1 MPEKDDP
8 TIPDAKASFETSH
21 LAPRPFDPVFN
32 PPPNLE
38 GQRFG
43 AYRIIREI
51 GRGGMG
57 AVYLA
62 ARADDQFNKRVALKI
77 LRADI
82 NAQEV
87 LSRFRHERQILASFD
102 HPNIAGLLD
111 GGSTPN
117 GEPYLVMD
125 FVEGTPIDQYCDSH
139 SLSVAE
145 RITLFR
151 QVCSAVQYVHQN
163 LIVHRDLKPSNILV
177 TADGVPKLLDFG
189 IAKILNP
196 EMMPTMVDATR
207 AEDRVMTPAY
217 ASPEQVRGEP
227 ITTASD
233 IYSLGVVLY
242 ELFTGRR
249 PYRMK
254 GSTVLELAHAICEA
268 EPDKPSTA
276 IVKTDRGTEVEAAR
290 REELSRKRSTEPDR
304 LERRLKGDLDNIL
317 LKAMRKEPQRRY
329 ASVEQFSED
338 LHRHLANLPV
348 SAHEDSVRYRAE
360 KFVRRNAI
368 AVVAGAVAVL
378 SLLAGLIVT
387 TIEFRQARNER
398 TLAESR
404 FEDVRKLAHTFLFDV
419 HDSIQSL
426 AGSTP
431 ARSLIAKTGTE
442 YLDRLASAPMSN
454 SALKDSLQQELAEG
468 YVKIGDVEGN
478 PFVSN
483 LGDISKALESYR
495 KALVLGTA
503 VLNRKPK
510 DKDAVR
516 EMARIH
522 FKLGSVLPFIGK
534 GPEALDE
541 TDEAVRLYRQVL
553 AANPDDMQTK
563 IDLSAA
569 YEAQAD
575 IAGGAQGINLG
586 RKSEAME
593 GYRKGLEILPDVPPN
608 HKLAARVARGRIILN
623 MKIVDL
629 TAYENPSAALPKFKE
644 IYATAQEASRADP
657 SNEPARLLAGQL
669 LDKIANAQSLLGD
682 SKGALESYRQGI
694 EPSEEALRA
703 DPTNEKAQYNLMV
716 GYKNLGDT
724 YYYQTKNMAEALKCF
739 RRAVELLDALILADP
754 KNVVNRLRLAET
766 INYIA
771 SAELSLGKPVE
782 ARRDAKKSLEIA
794 KEVADLPN
802 ANHDQIYNYAW
813 LAVTT
818 DPADLRDP
826 KTALPYAKRAVELG
840 GRHNALSLHLLAQAY
855 DGVGDYA
862 NAEETEEKALA
873 SYAPLKP
880 GDPVP
885 IQEKM
890 MQDFLKEILAHR
902 KKAK

>member
-1 MPEKDDP
+1 MPEDDEP
-8 TIPDAKASFETSH
+8 TVHDSQASAETSDYIPPEAL
-21 LAPRPFDPVFN
+21 LAPN
-32 PPPNLE
+32 IE

-43 AYRIIREI
+43 AYQVIREI

-62 ARADDQFNKRVALKI
+62 ARADDQYKKRVALKI

-117 GEPYLVMD
+117 GEPYFVMD
-125 FVEGTPIDQYCDSH
+125 YVEGTPIDQYCDSH
-139 SLSVAE
+139 GLTVAE

-177 TADGVPKLLDFG
+177 TPEGVPKLLDFG
-189 IAKILNP
+189 IAKILRP
-196 EMMPTMVDATR
+196 EMMATMVNATR

-233 IYSLGVVLY
+233 IYSLGVVLF

-254 GSTVLELAHAICEA
+254 SNTAHELARVICDE

-276 IVKTDRGTEVEAAR
+276 ITKTDRGTPQPAAR
-290 REELSRKRSTEPDR
+290 VEELSRKRSTEPDR
-304 LERRLKGDLDNIL
+304 LERGLKGDLDNIL

-348 SAHEDSVRYRAE
+348 SAHEDSFRYRTE
-360 KFVRRNAI
+360 KFVRRNIVPVA
-368 AVVAGAVAVL
+368 AGAIAVL

-398 TLAESR
+398 ALAESR
-404 FEDVRKLAHTFLFDV
+404 FEDVRKLAHTFIFDV
-419 HDSIQSL
+419 HDAIQNLS
-426 AGSTP
+426 GSTP
-431 ARSLIAKTGTE
+431 ARSLIVKTGTE
-442 YLDRLASAPMSN
+442 YLDRLANAPMSN

-483 LGDISKALESYR
+483 LGDITKALENYR
-495 KALVLGTA
+495 KALALATA
-503 VLNRKPK
+503 LLQRRPK
-510 DKDAVR
+510 DIDAIR
-516 EMARIH
+516 ELGRVH
-522 FKLGSVLPFIGK
+522 EKLGSTLPFVGK
-534 GPEALDE
+534 GPEALSE
-541 TDEAVRLYRQVL
+541 ANQAVRLYQQVL
-553 AANPDDMQTK
+553 AARPDDVQSK
-563 IDLSAA
+563 IDLSRG
-569 YEAQAD
+569 YEAQGD
-575 IAGGAQGINLG
+575 VVGGAQAINLG
-586 RKSEAME
+586 RKDEAAVA
-593 GYRKGLEILPDVPPN
+593 YRRGLEILPVVPPS
-608 HKLAARVARGRIILN
+608 HKLAARVTRGRIILE

-629 TAYENPSAALPKFKE
+629 RAYEDPSLTLPKFKE
-644 IYATAQEASRADP
+644 IYAEAQEASQANPTDA
-657 SNEPARLLAGQL
+657 SARNLAAVL
-669 LDKIANAQSLLGD
+669 LDKIANGQSLLGD
-682 SKGALESYRQGI
+682 GKGALESYRQGI
-694 EPSEEALRA
+694 IPAEEALRA
-703 DPTNEKAQYNLMV
+703 DPTNGRAQYNLMV
-716 GYKNLGDT
+716 GYKNLGDV
-724 YYYQTKNMAEALKCF
+724 YYYQIKDMPEALKCF
-739 RRAVELLDALILADP
+739 RRAVELLDALIQSDP
-754 KNVVNRLRLAET
+754 KNVVNRARLADT
-766 INYIA
+766 LSYIA
-771 SAELSLGKPVE
+771 SAEWFTRKPVE
-782 ARRDAKKSLEIA
+782 ARRDARRSLEYA
-794 KEVADLPN
+794 KEIADLPD

-813 LAVTT
+813 LAVTM

-826 KTALPYAKRAVELG
+826 KAALPYAKRAAELRG
-840 GRHNALSLHLLAQAY
+840 DALSLHVLAQAY
-855 DGVGDYA
+855 DGVGDYVRA
-862 NAEETEEKALA
+862 EKAEMKA
-873 SYAPLKP
+873 VGWYAPLKP

-885 IQEKM
+885 VQQKM
-890 MQDFLKEILAHR
+890 MGNFLNEIREHL
-902 KKAK
+902 KKQAAK